1 MGISFPL
8 KRRDQL
14 LEYVLTLMGRDQ
26 SDDLVDFSIEL
37 LQTQLQTQVLTL
49 IFVTIGRLNSSFQL
63 NFIYL
68 TQALYPTSIRP
79 KFYSL

>member
-37 LQTQLQTQVLTL
+37 LQTQV
-49 IFVTIGRLNSSFQL
+49 
-63 NFIYL
+63 
-68 TQALYPTSIRP
+68 
-79 KFYSL
+79 

>member
-26 SDDLVDFSIEL
+26 NNDLTDFNMEL
-37 LQTQLQTQVLTL
+37 LHTQVSD
-49 IFVTIGRLNSSFQL
+49 IQ
-63 NFIYL
+63 
-68 TQALYPTSIRP
+68 
-79 KFYSL
+79 